1 MRQGLALTMQFSQQ
15 EVSMSFIKKT
25 LASFGIG
32 SAKVDSV
39 LQQEVLYPGQSV
51 KVIIH
56 VYGGAT
62 AQVID
67 NIELKL
73 CCRYIAEV
81 ADERGQ
87 QQGQPMRRVPHTY
100 TLANWSL
107 PYAFTIEAGETRNF
121 DIELSIPWNTPVT
134 IGDAKVWLETGL
146 DIALVL
152 DPTDKDI
159 LTVRPEPMMD
169 GIFSALEAQ
178 GLRLRQVE
186 CEQAKGFALPFVQ
199 EFEFVPTTGPFQGRW
214 REVEIVAY
222 RDPEALQLW
231 FEVDRYQRGA
241 SGMLASLLGRGEL
254 KRHLTLPAHTSPQE
268 AGEQVLAFLDRS
280 C

>member
-1 MRQGLALTMQFSQQ
+1 
-15 EVSMSFIKKT
+15 MSFIKKT

-32 SAKVDSV
+32 AAKVDSV

-51 KVIIH
+51 KVMIH
-56 VYGGAT
+56 VYGGAI
-62 AQVID
+62 AQEID

-73 CCRYIAEV
+73 CCRYIAEAV
-81 ADERGQ
+81 ENRGQ
-87 QQGQPMRRVPHTY
+87 QGQHLRRISHIY
-100 TLANWSL
+100 TLASWSL
-107 PYAFTIEAGETRNF
+107 PYAFTIAAGETRDF
-121 DIELSIPWNTPVT
+121 AIELAIPWNTPVT

-146 DIALVL
+146 DISMAL
-152 DPTDKDI
+152 DPTDTDI
-159 LTVRPEPMMD
+159 LTVRPDYLMD
-169 GIFSALEAQ
+169 GIFNALEAQ

-186 CEQAKGFALPFVQ
+186 CEQATGFALPFVQ
-199 EFEFVPTTGPFQGRW
+199 EFEFVPTAGPFHGRW

-222 RDPEALQLW
+222 RDKESLQLW

-254 KRHLTLPAHTSPQE
+254 KRHLTLSAHTPAKE
-268 AGEQVLAFLDRS
+268 AGERVLAFLDTH

>member
-1 MRQGLALTMQFSQQ
+1 
-15 EVSMSFIKKT
+15 MSFIKKT

-51 KVIIH
+51 KVTIH

-62 AQVID
+62 DQAID

-81 ADERGQ
+81 ASDRGQ
-87 QQGQPMRRVPHTY
+87 QQGQQIRRVPHTH
-100 TLANWSL
+100 TLASWSL
-107 PYAFTIEAGETRNF
+107 PYAFTIEAGETRDF
-121 DIELSIPWNTPVT
+121 QIELEVPWNTPVT

-146 DIALVL
+146 DIAMAL

-159 LTVRPEPMMD
+159 LTVRPDPLMD
-169 GIFSALEAQ
+169 GIFNALEAQ

-199 EFEFVPTTGPFQGRW
+199 EFEFVPTTGPFHGRW

-222 RDPEALQLW
+222 RDKESLQLW

-241 SGMLASLLGRGEL
+241 SGMLANLLGRGEL
-254 KRHLTLPAHTSPQE
+254 KRRLTLSSHTSPHE
-268 AGEQVLAFLDRS
+268 AGEQVLAFLDQN

>member
-1 MRQGLALTMQFSQQ
+1 
-15 EVSMSFIKKT
+15 MSFIKKT

-73 CCRYIAEV
+73 CCCYIAEV

-146 DIALVL
+146 DIALAL

-169 GIFSALEAQ
+169 GILVRWKHKVCVYVRLSVSKPKASHCLLCKSSNLSLPRGHFKVAGVKLKSWLIVILKPYSSGLKSIVINEA
-178 GLRLRQVE
+178 
-186 CEQAKGFALPFVQ
+186 
-199 EFEFVPTTGPFQGRW
+199 
-214 REVEIVAY
+214 
-222 RDPEALQLW
+222 
-231 FEVDRYQRGA
+231 
-241 SGMLASLLGRGEL
+241 
-254 KRHLTLPAHTSPQE
+254 HPACWP
-268 AGEQVLAFLDRS
+268 A

>member
-1 MRQGLALTMQFSQQ
+1 
-15 EVSMSFIKKT
+15 MSFIKKT

-56 VYGGAT
+56 VYGGTT

-81 ADERGQ
+81 ADESGQ

-146 DIALVL
+146 DIALAL

-268 AGEQVLAFLDRS
+268 AGEQVLAFLDHS